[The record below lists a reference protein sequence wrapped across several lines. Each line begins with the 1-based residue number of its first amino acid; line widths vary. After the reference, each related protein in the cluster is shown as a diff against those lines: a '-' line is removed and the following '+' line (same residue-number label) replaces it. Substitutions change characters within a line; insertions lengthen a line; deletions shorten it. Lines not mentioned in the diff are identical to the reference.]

1 MNKIR
6 RNALQEIY
14 DKLTALSEELEMI
27 KDEEDESRENMP
39 ENLQGSERYEQSETA
54 SGNMDEAIEY
64 RNWEKGVYESD
75 EAIEY
80 LTSACDSIESAMEG

>member
-6 RNALQEIY
+6 RKALQEIY
-14 DKLTALSEELEMI
+14 DKLSDLREELETI

-54 SGNMDEAIEY
+54 SGNID
-64 RNWEKGVYESD
+64 
-75 EAIEY
+75 EY
-80 LTSACDSIESAMEG
+80 LSSACDSIESAMEG

>member
-6 RNALQEIY
+6 RKALQEIY
-14 DKLTALSEELEMI
+14 DKLSDLREELETI

-54 SGNMDEAIEY
+54 SGNIDE
-64 RNWEKGVYESD
+64 SM
-75 EAIEY
+75 EY
-80 LTSACDSIESAMEG
+80 LSSACDSIASAMEG

>member
-6 RNALQEIY
+6 RKALQEIFR
-14 DKLTALSEELEMI
+14 KLSDLREELETI

-54 SGNMDEAIEY
+54 SGNIDEAM
-64 RNWEKGVYESD
+64 
-75 EAIEY
+75 EY
-80 LTSACDSIESAMEG
+80 LSSACDSIESAMEG

>member
-6 RNALQEIY
+6 RKALQEIY
-14 DKLTALSEELEMI
+14 DKLSDLREELEAI

-54 SGNMDEAIEY
+54 SGNIDEAM
-64 RNWEKGVYESD
+64 
-75 EAIEY
+75 EY
-80 LTSACDSIESAMEG
+80 LSSACDSIESAMEC

>member
-6 RNALQEIY
+6 RKALQEIY
-14 DKLTALSEELEMI
+14 DKLSDLLEELETI

-54 SGNMDEAIEY
+54 SGNIDEAM
-64 RNWEKGVYESD
+64 
-75 EAIEY
+75 EY
-80 LTSACDSIESAMEG
+80 LSSACDSIESAMEG

>member
-6 RNALQEIY
+6 RKALQEIY
-14 DKLTALSEELEMI
+14 DKLSDLQEELETI

-54 SGNMDEAIEY
+54 SGNIDEAM
-64 RNWEKGVYESD
+64 
-75 EAIEY
+75 EY
-80 LTSACDSIESAMEG
+80 LSSACDSIESAMEG

>member
-6 RNALQEIY
+6 RNARQEIY
-14 DKLTALSEELEMI
+14 DKLSDLREELEAI

-54 SGNMDEAIEY
+54 SGNIDEAM
-64 RNWEKGVYESD
+64 
-75 EAIEY
+75 EY
-80 LTSACDSIESAMEG
+80 LSSACDSIESAMEG

>member
-6 RNALQEIY
+6 RKALREIY
-14 DKLTALSEELEMI
+14 DKLSDLREELETI

-54 SGNMDEAIEY
+54 SGNIDEAM
-64 RNWEKGVYESD
+64 
-75 EAIEY
+75 EY
-80 LTSACDSIESAMEG
+80 LSSACDSIESAMEG